1 VTLDLVFGA
10 ATEADASAIARLRTD
25 AAERLTRDFGRGH
38 WSSTV
43 SETGVLSGMRGSY
56 VLVVRDAAEIAGTLT
71 LSTRKP
77 WAINPA
83 YFSNVRRPLYL
94 TDMAVDPPKQ
104 RLGIGRHLLVEA
116 TSIARRWP
124 ADAIRLDA
132 YDASAGASTFYA
144 KCGFHEVGRVVYRGT
159 PLVYFELV
167 L

>member
-1 VTLDLVFGA
+1 SRIRTRSVPSRTCSSRRICRTPTPLPRRCDVWPRIERGSDRVTLDLVFGA

-94 TDMAVDPPKQ
+94 TD
-104 RLGIGRHLLVEA
+104 
-116 TSIARRWP
+116 
-124 ADAIRLDA
+124 
-132 YDASAGASTFYA
+132 
-144 KCGFHEVGRVVYRGT
+144 
-159 PLVYFELV
+159 
-167 L
+167 